1 MKAHADA
8 IRQSHDLVI
17 FNSTTVMFHS
27 LRHSLIGLLA
37 ALLCNAAS
45 AQTTSVQWLGQA
57 AFKITS
63 PGGKVIIID
72 PWLTANPVTPAEF
85 KNLSALGKP
94 DVLLVTHG
102 HGDHVG
108 DAPELAKT
116 HQVPLYGPGD
126 LNSTLVSLGVLPA
139 NLSPRFNKTGTVEP
153 APGIQVTAVHADH
166 SSNFMWKNPTTGVV
180 EAHYGGEPVG
190 YIITMENGF
199 KIWHMGDTGLFG
211 DMGFIA
217 QYYKPDLV
225 MMPIGGNFT
234 LGPVEAA
241 YAAKELIKAKDVIPM
256 HYGANPLAKGT
267 AAQWLDQMKGSD
279 IRTHVMRPG
288 ETLKF

>member
-1 MKAHADA
+1 
-8 IRQSHDLVI
+8 
-17 FNSTTVMFHS
+17 MFHS
-27 LRHSLIGLLA
+27 MRHALIGLFV
-37 ALLCNAAS
+37 ALLSSAVS

-72 PWLTANPVTPAEF
+72 PWLKANPVTPAEF
-85 KNLSALGKP
+85 KNLAALGKP

-108 DAPELAKT
+108 DAPDLAQM
-116 HQVPLYGPGD
+116 HQVPMYGPGD

-139 NLSPRFNKTGTVEP
+139 HLAPRFNKTGTVEP
-153 APGIQVTAVHADH
+153 SPGIQVTAVHADH
-166 SSNFMWKNPTTGVV
+166 SSNFMWKNPTTGVM

-234 LGPVEAA
+234 LGPAEAA

-267 AAQWLDQMKGSD
+267 PAQWLDHMKGSD